1 MEMVYQWRTV
11 HRSHKKIIYYTLGT
25 DDSAYSWRK
34 PSPNVYMLIN
44 WPTWFQCNECL
55 IQVNWVYLDHPEI
68 HRSQK
73 KLTEIAMITKKFRR
87 SPKYWLKLRLR
98 WSPEHRLMITEK
110 STGIAIL
117 ANMTLPNSCG
127 LGPRLYRKETNKRHT
142 RSLKDTRSS
151 LSCKDTINT
160 LEFYKS
166 FIRNFT

>member
-25 DDSAYSWRK
+25 DESAYSWRK
-34 PSPNVYMLIN
+34 PSPSVYMLIN

-68 HRSQK
+68 HRSH
-73 KLTEIAMITKKFRR
+73 
-87 SPKYWLKLRLR
+87 KYRLKLRLW
-98 WSPEHRLMITEK
+98 WSPEDRLMITEK

-117 ANMTLPNSCG
+117 ENMTLPNSCG
-127 LGPRLYRKETNKRHT
+127 LGPRLYRKETNKRHP

-151 LSCKDTINT
+151 LSCKDTVNT
-160 LEFYKS
+160 LKFYKS